1 MGSITLYALDRRLV
15 ALCMSHIKRER
26 IMIVDA
32 LQKGVHHGD
41 SALSLV
47 ALTLENHT
55 TTWA

>member
-1 MGSITLYALDRRLV
+1 
-15 ALCMSHIKRER
+15 
-26 IMIVDA
+26 MIVDA